1 MLPRR
6 YLPPIPALLA
16 LEAVARLGTA
26 SAAAE
31 ELSLTQGA
39 ISRALQG
46 LEAQLGVPLLI
57 RERQRLRLT
66 PAGSDYVAEVRRALH
81 LLASASL
88 TLRANPTG
96 GSLNLAILPAFGMH
110 WLAPR
115 LARFA
120 QSHPEVTINLS
131 TRLRPFDFTGS
142 TFDAAIHYG
151 RLDGGRL
158 DGGRP
163 DGGRQDGGRQDWPG
177 VDCLKLMDEEVIA
190 VAAPGFAVLEKATD
204 LLRHP
209 ILQLEGRTGDWG
221 RWLAHHGHPG
231 LRPHGMMFDQFATL
245 TQGAIHGMGLALIPT
260 FLIQRELDE
269 GRLVPIFGPPV
280 RALGSYY
287 LVWPNTP
294 AQRAPLRSLR
304 LWLQA
309 EATDPALTPAPPPAT
324 LSPKPEAP

>member
-6 YLPPIPALLA
+6 YLPPIPALMA
-16 LEAVARLGTA
+16 LEAVDRLGTA

-46 LEAQLGVPLLI
+46 LEQQLGVPLLI

-66 PAGSDYVAEVRRALH
+66 PAGRDYVAEVRKALN

-120 QSHPEVTINLS
+120 QTHPEVTINLS
-131 TRLRPFDFTGS
+131 TRLKPFDFAGS
-142 TFDAAIHYG
+142 AFDAAIHYG
-151 RLDGGRL
+151 R
-158 DGGRP
+158 
-163 DGGRQDGGRQDWPG
+163 QDWPG
-177 VDCLKLMDEEVIA
+177 VDSLKLMDEEIIA
-190 VAAPGFAVLEKATD
+190 VAAPGFPALTQAID
-204 LLRHP
+204 ILRHP
-209 ILQLEGRTGDWG
+209 LLQLESRTGDWG
-221 RWLAHHGHPG
+221 RWLAHHGAPG
-231 LRPHGMMFDQFATL
+231 LRPPGMMFDQFATL
-245 TQGAIHGMGLALIPT
+245 TQGVIHGMGLALIPT
-260 FLIQRELDE
+260 FLIQRELSE
-269 GRLVPIFGPPV
+269 GRLIPVFGPPIA
-280 RALGSYY
+280 ALGSYY
-287 LVWPNTP
+287 LVWPNGLP
-294 AQRAPLRSLR
+294 ERAPLRSLR

-309 EATDPALTPAPPPAT
+309 EAADPALTAAPPPST
-324 LSPKPEAP
+324 LTPRPEAP

>member
-1 MLPRR
+1 MMLPRR
-6 YLPPIPALLA
+6 YLPPIPALMA
-16 LEAVARLGTA
+16 LEAVDRLGTA

-46 LEAQLGVPLLI
+46 LEAQLGVALI
-57 RERQRLRLT
+57 LRERQRLRLT
-66 PAGSDYVAEVRRALH
+66 PAGRDYVAEVRKALN

-96 GSLNLAILPAFGMH
+96 GALNLAILPAFGMH

-131 TRLRPFDFTGS
+131 TRLKPFDFTG
-142 TFDAAIHYG
+142 TAFDAAIHYG
-151 RLDGGRL
+151 RLDGGR
-158 DGGRP
+158 
-163 DGGRQDGGRQDWPG
+163 QDWPD
-177 VDCLKLMDEEVIA
+177 VDSLKLMDEEVLA
-190 VAAPGFAVLEKATD
+190 VAAPGVPALGAATD
-204 LLRHP
+204 ILHHP
-209 ILQLEGRTGDWG
+209 LLQLESRTGDWG

-231 LRPHGMMFDQFATL
+231 LRPPGMLFDQFATL

-260 FLIQRELDE
+260 FLIQRELSE
-269 GRLVPIFGPPV
+269 GRLIPVFGPPI

-287 LVWPNTP
+287 LVWPDTIP
-294 AQRAPLRSLR
+294 DRAPLRSLR
-304 LWLQA
+304 LWLQSDA
-309 EATDPALTPAPPPAT
+309 ADPALTPTDPPAT
-324 LSPKPEAP
+324 LA